1 MRRRAAAVWV
11 PLVAAALLV
20 AALAPLAGPVHV
32 PAVELGRALLDP
44 AAADPGA
51 VRILALRLPRV
62 ALGLLVGAFLAL
74 SGAAF
79 QTLLGNPLATPY
91 TVGVA
96 AAGSFGAFLAMALG
110 TWRLL
115 GPAGSVPAMALAF
128 AVGELALL
136 AALARRARWG
146 RTALVLAGVTLNFLF
161 AGATLF
167 VRLLAEP
174 FTLQAMDRWLMG
186 GLDVVGWRPVATA
199 GLLGLPA
206 VVVLLGGAGA
216 LDQLALGGAVA
227 HGRGVAVTRWR
238 AAVLGA
244 GAWLTAAAV
253 AQTGPIAFVGLVVP
267 HAVRTL
273 AGASHRRVLPASA
286 LAGGAAL
293 AAADALARSLRL
305 PGGGAELPVGLVTA
319 LVGGPVFLLL
329 LFRGVRPTR

>member
-1 MRRRAAAVWV
+1 MNGRRRGLWPA
-11 PLVAAALLV
+11 LVAAAVL
-20 AALAPLAGPVHV
+20 AAVLAPLAGPVHV
-32 PAVELGRALLDP
+32 APAALGRALLHP
-44 AAADPGA
+44 AGADPVA

-62 ALGLLVGAFLAL
+62 ALGLLVGAFLAMA
-74 SGAAF
+74 GAAF

-110 TWRLL
+110 TAASL
-115 GPAGSVPAMALAF
+115 GPVGSVPAVALAF

-186 GLDVVGWRPVATA
+186 GLAAVTWRPVVEAA
-199 GLLGLPA
+199 LLGLPA
-206 VVVLLGGAGA
+206 AAVLLAGAGV

-227 HGRGVAVTRWR
+227 HGRGVAVGRWR
-238 AAVLGA
+238 AAILGA

-253 AQTGPIAFVGLVVP
+253 AQAGPIAFVGLVVP
-267 HAVRTL
+267 HAVRALT
-273 AGASHRRVLPASA
+273 GAPHRRVLPASA

-293 AAADALARSLRL
+293 VLADALARTVRL

-329 LFRGVRPTR
+329 LMRTGRPAR

>member
-1 MRRRAAAVWV
+1 MSRGGPAIWAG
-11 PLVAAALLV
+11 LVLATLAIAL
-20 AALAPLAGPVHV
+20 LAPLAGAVHV
-32 PAVELGRALLDP
+32 PAAELGRALFDP
-44 AAADPGA
+44 SSADPVA

-62 ALGLLVGAFLAL
+62 ALGLIVGAFLAVA
-74 SGAAF
+74 GAAF

-96 AAGSFGAFLAMALG
+96 AAGSFGAFLALALG
-110 TWRLL
+110 TPAIL
-115 GPAGSVPAMALAF
+115 GAAGSVPAMALLF
-128 AVGELALL
+128 AMGELALL

-146 RTALVLAGVTLNFLF
+146 RTALVLAGVTFNFLF

-186 GLDVVGWRPVATA
+186 GLDVVGWSPVAWA

-206 VVVLLGGAGA
+206 FVLLAGAGDV

-227 HGRGVAVTRWR
+227 HGRGVAVGRWR
-238 AAVLGA
+238 AAILGA

-253 AQTGPIAFVGLVVP
+253 AQAGPIAFIGLVIP
-267 HAVRTL
+267 HAVRRL
-273 AGASHRRVLPASA
+273 VGAGHRRVLPASA
-286 LAGGAAL
+286 LAGAAAL
-293 AAADALARSLRL
+293 VAADTVARTVTL

-319 LVGGPVFLLL
+319 LAGGPVFLALL
-329 LFRGVRPTR
+329 ARSTRSMH

>member
-1 MRRRAAAVWV
+1 MRRGGPAIWIVLGGTV
-11 PLVAAALLV
+11 LLV
-20 AALAPLAGPVHV
+20 ALTAPLAGPVPV
-32 PAVELGRALLDP
+32 APGKLLGALLHPGSTDP
-44 AAADPGA
+44 VA

-62 ALGLLVGAFLAL
+62 ALGLLVGASLAL

-96 AAGSFGAFLAMALG
+96 AAGSFGAFLALAAE
-110 TWRLL
+110 TWRFL

-146 RTALVLAGVTLNFLF
+146 RTALVLAGVTFNFLF

-186 GLDVVGWRPVATA
+186 GLDVVGWGPVARA

-206 VVVLLGGAGA
+206 AALLLASGRV
-216 LDQLALGGAVA
+216 LDQLALGETVA
-227 HGRGVAVTRWR
+227 HGRGVAVGRWR
-238 AAVLGA
+238 ALVLGA

-253 AQTGPIAFVGLVVP
+253 AQAGPIAFIGLVVP
-267 HAVRTL
+267 HAVRRFV
-273 AGASHRRVLPASA
+273 GAAHGRVLPAS
-286 LAGGAAL
+286 LVAGAGTL
-293 AAADALARSLRL
+293 VLADALARTLRL
-305 PGGGAELPVGLVTA
+305 PGSGAELPVGLVTA
-319 LVGGPVFLLL
+319 LVGGPIFLLL
-329 LFRGVRPTR
+329 LARATRGAR